1 MSKQCERPGCSGPA
15 EVLYGFDP
23 IQLLVWLEKGPM
35 PVGSRA
41 NALCRRHADA
51 LAVPKGWYIDD
62 RREAAPRLFRA
73 PAKAK
78 VVNIAPARGKK
89 SRNPPAPKPE
99 SFDDVEVSIVA
110 DEPSRRHPAAT
121 NLVETELAETKA
133 IAWTPQFDSKDDLGG
148 VLRPRGRLMSRAFG
162 LDDTK
167 TNLRIVRSAA
177 VDSGNGGAEID
188 GAELEREPFNEND
201 IP

>member
-1 MSKQCERPGCSGPA
+1 MSKQCERPGCSGTA

-23 IQLLVWLEKGPM
+23 VQLLVWLEKGPM

-62 RREAAPRLFRA
+62 RREDSPRLFRA
-73 PAKAK
+73 PAKEK

-89 SRNPPAPKPE
+89 LRSSPAPMPA
-99 SFDDVEVSIVA
+99 SFDDVEVSVVA
-110 DEPSRRHPAAT
+110 DKPSRRHPAAT
-121 NLVETELAETKA
+121 DLVEPALAETKA
-133 IAWTPQFDSKDDLGG
+133 IAWTPQFDRKDDLGG

-167 TNLRIVRSAA
+167 TNLRIVRPDV
-177 VDSGNGGAEID
+177 VDFGNDEAEID
-188 GAELEREPFNEND
+188 GVELEREPFNEND